1 MIDLPIKIPDNLPAA
16 KVLQNE
22 NIFVMTEDRANSQQI
37 RPLKI
42 VILNLMPKKTVT
54 ETQLIRLL
62 SNTPLQVDITL
73 VNMKSHKSKNISEE
87 YLAKFYT
94 YFDDIKHEKF
104 DGLIVTGA
112 PVETMEFDEVDYIDE
127 LRDIMEW
134 SVHNVY
140 STLHICWGAQVGLNY
155 HYNVK
160 KYELK
165 EKMFGV
171 FKHTVNE
178 DKCPLLRGMD
188 DEFYAPH
195 SRHTGVKAE
204 DIKKISKLKI
214 VSESEKAGPYIVMT
228 EDGRQI
234 FVTGH
239 PEYDSNT
246 LGDEYF
252 RDISKGLEIKKPYHY
267 FKDDDPEKK
276 PMVTW
281 KSAANILFYN
291 WLNYYVYQETPFQ
304 IENIK

>member
-1 MIDLPIKIPDNLPAA
+1 MPIKVPDNLPAT
-16 KVLQNE
+16 KILQNE

-62 SNTPLQVDITL
+62 SNTPLQVDVVF
-73 VNMKSHKSKNISEE
+73 VNMKSHQSKNISQEH
-87 YLAKFYT
+87 LAKFYT
-94 YFDDIKHEKF
+94 YFDDIKSEKF

-112 PVETMEFDEVDYIDE
+112 PVETMEFSEVDYIDE
-127 LRDIMEW
+127 LREIMEW

-155 HYNVK
+155 HYNIE
-160 KYELK
+160 KYELP

-171 FKHTVNE
+171 FKHTVN
-178 DKCPLLRGMD
+178 DAKCPLLRGMD

-195 SRHTGVKAE
+195 SRHTEVKAE
-204 DIKKISKLKI
+204 DIEKISKLEI
-214 VSESEKAGPYIVMT
+214 VSESEDAGPYIIMT
-228 EDGRQI
+228 KDGRQI

-252 RDISKGLEIKKPYHY
+252 RDFNKGLDIKKPYHY
-267 FKDDDPEKK
+267 FKEDNPDKGPR
-276 PMVTW
+276 VTW

-291 WLNYYVYQETPFQ
+291 WLNYYVYQETPFE
-304 IENIK
+304 IEKIK